1 MKLSRD
7 VKSVSYLKAHASE
20 VIREVNE
27 NRRTMVITQRGE
39 AKVVLQDAAVYD
51 DLMESLALL
60 RMLAQS
66 RKSVSEGRAV
76 PLPDAATLIRER
88 TAHDPEP

>member
-7 VKSVSYLKAHASE
+7 VKSVSYLKAHTAD

-39 AKVVLQDAAVYD
+39 AKVVLQDAAAYD
-51 DLMESLALL
+51 ELMESLALL

-66 RKSVSEGRAV
+66 RKSVSDGRAV
-76 PLPDAATLIRER
+76 PLAEAARLVRAR
-88 TAHDPEP
+88 TARDPEP